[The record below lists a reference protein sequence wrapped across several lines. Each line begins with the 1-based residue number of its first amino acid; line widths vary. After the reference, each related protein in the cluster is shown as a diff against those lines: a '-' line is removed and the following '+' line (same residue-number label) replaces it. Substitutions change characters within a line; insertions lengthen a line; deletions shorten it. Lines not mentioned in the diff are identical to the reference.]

1 VGAAVGS
8 LVVGAGDR
16 VVEFVV
22 GARVRVEFVVVGA
35 GVGETVMFA
44 VFVGAAVG
52 SLVVVVGAGDRVV
65 EFVVEFV
72 VGARV

>member
-16 VVEFVV
+16 VVEFVVEFVV

-35 GVGETVMFA
+35 GVGETV
-44 VFVGAAVG
+44 
-52 SLVVVVGAGDRVV
+52 
-65 EFVVEFV
+65 EFVVSVVFV
-72 VGARV
+72 S